1 MMKDSD
7 TSKNLYYIYIDTK
20 IRGAIEQLL
29 GYFRSNV
36 FHNQACI
43 AVYVKHY
50 KENQKLISEL
60 FDANNIPYRFIKR
73 YSDISFID
81 GKVVFYLFNAQSN
94 CRMVAFRNV
103 SHVFIT
109 HGESN
114 KKSSVKPIIRIYDHV
129 ITSGQVGIDRYL
141 KAGLFTESDIGNN
154 RVIRLGSTFVG
165 QNNYSYKEDSR
176 TLLYAPTWE
185 GGVPDENFSSI
196 TDSIKDILVK
206 IIKNNNIENI
216 IIQKHPNLGH
226 RDKSYIV
233 ALENIISTLISYNI
247 KVSIAKNIVSIKEK
261 LKALHTGFRYVSPN
275 KKINVS
281 HAITDISA
289 MEVQLLVKKIP
300 TMVVANEHRYKEL
313 IIPKIMKMYY
323 LDSIFYLDGN
333 SNQMA
338 FTNPERISSYVES
351 YHEDFLESSSFE
363 KRIEWLCQYV
373 EKNRISQ
380 INYRKSL

>member
-1 MMKDSD
+1 MKDGD
-7 TSKNLYYIYIDTK
+7 MSKDLYYIYIDTK
-20 IRGAIEQLL
+20 IQGAIEQLL
-29 GYFRSNV
+29 SYFQSNV
-36 FHNQACI
+36 FNANACI
-43 AVYVKHY
+43 AIYAKYY
-50 KENQKLISEL
+50 KENYKIISKLFETH
-60 FDANNIPYRFIKR
+60 NIRYKFIKK
-73 YSDISFID
+73 YSDISFDD

-114 KKSSVKPIIRIYDHV
+114 KKSSVKPIVRIYDHV

-141 KAGLFTESDIGNN
+141 KAGLFTESDIENN

-165 QNNYSYKEDSR
+165 QNNYSYKKESR

-196 TDSIKDILVK
+196 TNNIKDLLVK
-206 IIKNNNIENI
+206 VIKNNNIKNI

-226 RDKSYIV
+226 RDKSYI
-233 ALENIISTLISYNI
+233 LSLGNIVSTLVSNNI
-247 KVSIAKNIVSIKEK
+247 KVSIVKNIVSTKEK
-261 LKALHTGFRYVSPN
+261 LRAFYTGFRYISPN
-275 KKINVS
+275 KKIDVS
-281 HAITDISA
+281 HAISDISA

-313 IIPKIMKMYY
+313 IVPKRMRTYY
-323 LDSIFYLDGN
+323 LDSMFYLDGN
-333 SNQMA
+333 SNQMV
-338 FTNPERISSYVES
+338 FTSPESISSYVES
-351 YHEDFLESSSFE
+351 YHEGFLENASFG

-373 EKNRISQ
+373 EKDRVSQ
-380 INYRKSL
+380 IKYRKSI

>member
-60 FDANNIPYRFIKR
+60 FDANNISYRFIKR

-141 KAGLFTESDIGNN
+141 KAGLFTESDIENN

-165 QNNYSYKEDSR
+165 QNKYSYKEDSR

-196 TDSIKDILVK
+196 TNSIKDLLVK
-206 IIKNNNIENI
+206 VIKNNNVEKV

-226 RDKSYIV
+226 RDESYISS
-233 ALENIISTLISYNI
+233 LNNIILTLIQNGI
-247 KVSIAKNIVSIKEK
+247 KVSIISSKASFKEK
-261 LKALHTGFRYVSPN
+261 LKALHDGFKYISPN
-275 KKINVS
+275 KRTNVS
-281 HAITDISA
+281 HAISDISA
-289 MEVQLLVKKIP
+289 MEVQLLVKNIP
-300 TMVVANEHRYKEL
+300 TMVLANEHRYKEL
-313 IIPKIMKMYY
+313 IIPKRMKTYY
-323 LDSIFYLDGN
+323 LDSMFYLDGN

-338 FTNPERISSYVES
+338 FTSPESISSYIES
-351 YHEDFLESSSFE
+351 YQEGFLESLSLD
-363 KRIEWLCQYV
+363 KRVEWLCGYV

-380 INYRKSL
+380 IKYRDSL